1 MSHDTPLVIAHRATM
16 GHAPENT
23 LMGIRQALDMRC
35 DGVEVD
41 VQLSADGVPVLFHDD
56 ELQRTTNATGPLA
69 DRTYA
74 ELQRLEAGEGEP
86 VPSLRDALQLVDG
99 QMLFVAELKI
109 SPHADVPA
117 LCDAVLAEIDRAGA
131 LPWIW
136 LWSFDSATVIEL
148 SRRSPRGR
156 RIAHLCIAP
165 TPDIWQI
172 AAEHQL
178 DGISMHGSGLTA
190 SNVAACRTHD
200 MAAFVWTVNERADI
214 RHCIELGVTGIVGD
228 YPERIQAA
236 LSDDPD

>member
-74 ELQRLEAGEGEP
+74 ELQRLDAGEGEP

-136 LWSFDSATVIEL
+136 LWSFDAETVIEL
-148 SRRSPRGR
+148 SRRAPRGR
-156 RIAHLCIAP
+156 RIAHLCVAP

-172 AAEHQL
+172 AAEHRL

>member
-1 MSHDTPLVIAHRATM
+1 M

-23 LMGIRQALDMRC
+23 LKGIRQALEMRC

-74 ELQRLEAGEGEP
+74 ELQRLDAGEGEP

-117 LCDAVLAEIDRAGA
+117 LCDAVLAEIARAGA
-131 LPWIW
+131 LPWTW
-136 LWSFDSATVIEL
+136 LWSFDSETVIEL
-148 SRRSPRGR
+148 SRRAPRGR
-156 RIAHLCIAP
+156 RIAHLCVAP
-165 TPDIWQI
+165 TPDIWRI

>member
-1 MSHDTPLVIAHRATM
+1 M

-23 LMGIRQALDMRC
+23 LMGICQALDMRC

-74 ELQRLEAGEGEP
+74 ELQRMDAGEGEP

-136 LWSFDSATVIEL
+136 LWSFDAETVIEL
-148 SRRSPRGR
+148 SRRAPRGR
-156 RIAHLCIAP
+156 RIAHLCVAP

-172 AAEHQL
+172 AAEHRL